1 MPGFI
6 HIDVGQKAT
15 IVRAATECPDE
26 AYGRHTDTNTRKK
39 VTLSYDA
46 DKVLES

>member
-26 AYGRHTDTNTRKK
+26 AYGSHAHTCTGTH
-39 VTLSYDA
+39 SYREGDA
-46 DKVLES
+46 KIIER